1 MKIPIAIILFLIG
14 LVACTPKQQAINDT
28 SPVSYLSQLNSNHPI
43 HPDSIRHHIRES
55 LLQTGNQ
62 TVWDSVITAY
72 YSERNPFLWIKS
84 DGRQQV
90 DTLLY
95 WLDGAYRHGLNPELF
110 SKTRIE
116 KEIRNLEQLTFDEGQ
131 TINHSLATLEYAL
144 TRAYMHYVCG
154 MSYGFI
160 QPHKLL
166 NNMEVDDDIKYA
178 GVLVN
183 GKRKMKT
190 LYQIPLK
197 SCSTEYAQH
206 VFKDLSTGKSAE
218 ALRRVQPTNSAFY
231 TKMQEEM
238 DKFKLLSDASFE
250 PIPDMGDVIIKEGE
264 SHPAVP
270 LIARRL
276 LITGELQK
284 GTVDT
289 TSTMLTSE
297 LLAAVNQFR
306 ISNRLSVDPTIGSFP
321 IRFLNNPMSYYL
333 QRLQINMERARWQ
346 YAMDK
351 GKKYIFVNTAAF
363 MLKAINEE
371 TDSIVEMRICCG
383 TARNKTPL
391 LSSKIF
397 YIELNPYW
405 NVPQSIIRKEIIP
418 AYRRDSTYFTRQRM
432 KIYDAAGNQVDP
444 HQIKWSDYTRGVPF
458 SVKQDNREGNSL
470 GRIIFRF
477 PNTFAVY
484 LHDTPVRS
492 AFLRTNRAVSHGCVR
507 LERALDFAFFLLDKP
522 NPVLEDRIRVAMSLR
537 AQSDEGK
544 KLTQKAG
551 YKDLEFYNLKEHI
564 PLFLDYQT
572 MYLSTDGVL
581 SYCEDTYKYDKVL
594 LEAFELMNR
603 QYAEFERKSEILL

>member
-1 MKIPIAIILFLIG
+1 MKKLIAVSLLLVG
-14 LVACTPKQQAINDT
+14 LVSCISEQT
-28 SPVSYLSQLNSNHPI
+28 STNGTSSVSYLSQLNTTHI
-43 HPDSIRHHIRES
+43 IRPDSIRQHIRMN
-55 LLQTGNQ
+55 LLQAEDC

-72 YSERNPFLWIKS
+72 YTEENPFLWLNTN
-84 DGRQQV
+84 GRQQV
-90 DTLLY
+90 DSLLY
-95 WLDGAYRHGLNPELF
+95 WLDNAHRHGLDAEIF
-110 SKTRIE
+110 SKAKLK
-116 KEIRNLEQLTFDEGQ
+116 KEIDNVARLTFDQGK
-131 TINHSLATLEYAL
+131 TINHSLAVLEYAL
-144 TRAYMHYVCG
+144 TSAYLHYVCG

-160 QPHKLL
+160 QPHQLL

-178 GVLVN
+178 NVLVN
-183 GKRKMKT
+183 GKRRMKT

-197 SCSTEYAQH
+197 DCSPEDAQQA
-206 VFKDLSTGKSAE
+206 FADLQAGKSAE
-218 ALRRVQPTNSAFY
+218 ALRRVQPTSAFY
-231 TKMQEEM
+231 KLMQLEM
-238 DKFKLLSDASFE
+238 DRFMPLADATFE
-250 PIPDMGDVIIKEGE
+250 PIPDTGDALIKEGD
-264 SHPAVP
+264 SHAAIP

-276 LITGELQK
+276 LITGELPE
-284 GTVDT
+284 GAADTV
-289 TSTMLTSE
+289 SPVLTAD
-297 LLAAVNQFR
+297 LLAAVNKFR
-306 ISNRLSVDPTIGSFP
+306 IANRLPEDTSIGSFT

-333 QRLQINMERARWQ
+333 ERIQVNLERERWQ

-351 GKKYIFVNTAAF
+351 GKKYVFVNTAAF

-371 TDSIVEMRICCG
+371 ADSIVEMRICCG

-405 NVPQSIIRKEIIP
+405 NVPQNIIKKEIIP
-418 AYRRDSTYFTRQRM
+418 SYRRDTTYFTRNRM
-432 KIYDAAGNQVDP
+432 KIYDSAGNQVNP
-444 HQIKWSDYTRGVPF
+444 HDIKWSNYARGVPF

-537 AQSDEGK
+537 AQSDKGK
-544 KLTQKAG
+544 KLTQKEG

-572 MYLSTDGVL
+572 MYLSADGVL
-581 SYCEDTYKYDKVL
+581 SYCEDTYKYDKAL
-594 LEAFELMNR
+594 LTAFGQLSKADE
-603 QYAEFERKSEILL
+603 